1 MVEESDNQCYGVKEN
16 AHPYKLNHDGLV
28 CQFCGKEC
36 KNRNSLCNHER
47 LCKLN
52 PNRQL
57 TKYEKYGPIDG
68 FNNKGRTAWN
78 NGLTK
83 ETDNRVKKISESAK
97 IYYET
102 HDGTFLGK
110 SHTEETKIKISMS
123 SQDRC
128 KKLGTNL
135 CGKGKRG
142 IYKWILCQSSWELA
156 WVLYQI
162 DKGVNFVRNTRYFYY
177 TFDGSTKLYYPD
189 FYLPEIDTYV
199 EIKGYYDKKTQAKVE
214 QFNGILVVLQLNEM
228 KPILKYVVDKYGES
242 FTDLY
247 DKKYF

>member
-78 NGLTK
+78 SGLTK
-83 ETDNRVKKISESAK
+83 ETDNRVKKISESEK

-110 SHTEETKIKISMS
+110 SHTEEAKIKISMS

-142 IYKWILCQSSWELA
+142 IYKGILCQSSLELA

-177 TFDGSTKLYYPD
+177 SFDGETKLYYPD

-199 EIKGYYDKKTQAKVE
+199 EVKGYYDKKSQAKVE
-214 QFNGILVVLQLNEM
+214 QFKGNIIVLQLNDM
-228 KPILKYVVDKYGES
+228 KPILKYVVDKYGKS

-247 DKKYF
+247 DIKYF